1 MASKIENF
9 FNDSAYKEILESS
22 ETYNTRL
29 CIERRLRMPFLDP
42 QTGTAQNHSQ
52 LHKNVSGICLTFLR
66 PPITPSSTATACFYL
81 LQSRQRMPGLR
92 EGQLYSYPAA
102 RWRKSR
108 RQYLLQRSYRPI
120 REPEHLMDADF
131 SNHSMGTDLPTSLM
145 GVGGDMDAGGGSGSG
160 GGPSGGMKDGG
171 GKDEMM
177 NNKEWYY
184 DEMDLNDM
192 DGYDD
197 ADPDSDFDYEEPY
210 SIRKKGGGGGKKG
223 GRNEGG
229 SSRKSKVPA
238 SERTGSDTPAKK
250 SSGNRR
256 GRKSKLNLD
265 GDRSSS
271 PMAYSSKKSRHS
283 MQIHD
288 DHSNS
293 SFVANL
299 DSSPHM
305 PSHSM
310 NPQSQ
315 MITPRPELFGSSMGV
330 GVDQQSP
337 VRGNDVNFVSHR
349 LL

>member
-1 MASKIENF
+1 
-9 FNDSAYKEILESS
+9 
-22 ETYNTRL
+22 
-29 CIERRLRMPFLDP
+29 
-42 QTGTAQNHSQ
+42 
-52 LHKNVSGICLTFLR
+52 
-66 PPITPSSTATACFYL
+66 
-81 LQSRQRMPGLR
+81 
-92 EGQLYSYPAA
+92 
-102 RWRKSR
+102 
-108 RQYLLQRSYRPI
+108 
-120 REPEHLMDADF
+120 MDADF
-131 SNHSMGTDLPTSLM
+131 SNHSMGNMDNLPTSLI
-145 GVGGDMDAGGGSGSG
+145 GVGGDMEGGGGSGSGSG
-160 GGPSGGMKDGG
+160 GGPSGGGMKDGGG

-210 SIRKKGGGGGKKG
+210 SIRKKGGGGKKG

-305 PSHSM
+305 PSHPM

-315 MITPRPELFGSSMGV
+315 MITPRPELFGSSMV
-330 GVDQQSP
+330 DRVDQQSP
-337 VRGNDVNFVSHR
+337 VREN
-349 LL
+349 